1 MGSWGL
7 SPDKDSEQMPSTKL
21 ENTPIAE
28 QNACFHCG
36 TIIAFI
42 IDPHT
47 KKKTVEHSTCFS
59 RILKI

>member
-7 SPDKDSEQMPSTKL
+7 SPDKDSEQMPSTKS

-28 QNACFHCG
+28 QN
-36 TIIAFI
+36 IIAFI
-42 IDPHT
+42 FDPHT

-59 RILKI
+59 RILKM